1 MHFTQV
7 FQEIES
13 LLKMRCPNCRPP
25 CHEIRKLFQDDWLD
39 VYAPYGEEGPR
50 VDLLSSIS
58 LVNRYWF
65 SVTIIYKSCNIRNLF
80 SQSIHLCMC
89 MLTCNFISEMIWRL

>member
-1 MHFTQV
+1 MHFAKV

-13 LLKMRCPNCRPP
+13 LLKMRCLNCQPP
-25 CHEIRKLFQDDWLD
+25 CHEIHKLFQDDWLD

-58 LVNRYWF
+58 LVNRYWL
-65 SVTIIYKSCNIRNLF
+65 SISISISIRGEETNLTF
-80 SQSIHLCMC
+80 QI
-89 MLTCNFISEMIWRL
+89 FVV